1 MTNVSLGSIGVAV
14 DNAVVKSVQCEPQ
27 LLSER
32 YTKKQKKIQKIN
44 LKRIREIFNPRI
56 IGASIRERTGNRH
69 WFLTE
74 ESVKIWWKSGGNP
87 VKRD

>member
-32 YTKKQKKIQKIN
+32 ITKKQKKIQKIN
-44 LKRIREIFNPRI
+44 LKRIREIFNPNQNYR
-56 IGASIRERTGNRH
+56 GPQLESGLETGTG
-69 WFLTE
+69 F
-74 ESVKIWWKSGGNP
+74 
-87 VKRD
+87 

>member
-27 LLSER
+27 LLSES
-32 YTKKQKKIQKIN
+32 TKKQKKIQKIN

-56 IGASIRERTGNRH
+56 IGD
-69 WFLTE
+69 
-74 ESVKIWWKSGGNP
+74 P
-87 VKRD
+87 D